1 MKYPVLLPNI
11 FDYPFTYK
19 SNLNLKVGE
28 YVKVSF
34 GKSKIT
40 GVVWD
45 NFEKNNNKSFK
56 IKEIDKRLN
65 IKPLK
70 KETIKFLNWFS
81 EYNLVP
87 KGMSLKLH
95 LLSGEAIENFDD
107 KEYNF
112 FLKRNGS
119 KEFKLSKDQNRIL
132 NELTREMEKRN
143 FTCLNDFKGKY
154 NETII

>member
-45 NFEKNNNKSFK
+45 NFEKNNNKNFK

-112 FLKRNGS
+112 FLKRDDF
-119 KEFKLSKDQNRIL
+119 KEFKLLYKSDFFGIALLIL
-132 NELTREMEKRN
+132 LMLRKLKPMWQIKH
-143 FTCLNDFKGKY
+143 LNVL
-154 NETII
+154 

>member
-56 IKEIDKRLN
+56 IKEIDKKLN

-119 KEFKLSKDQNRIL
+119 KE
-132 NELTREMEKRN
+132 T
-143 FTCLNDFKGKY
+143 
-154 NETII
+154 

>member
-45 NFEKNNNKSFK
+45 NSEKHNNKSFK
-56 IKEIDKRLN
+56 IKEIDKH
-65 IKPLK
+65 KT
-70 KETIKFLNWFS
+70 TIKMTS
-81 EYNLVP
+81 
-87 KGMSLKLH
+87 H
-95 LLSGEAIENFDD
+95 
-107 KEYNF
+107 
-112 FLKRNGS
+112 
-119 KEFKLSKDQNRIL
+119 
-132 NELTREMEKRN
+132 T
-143 FTCLNDFKGKY
+143 
-154 NETII
+154 

>member
-1 MKYPVLLPNI
+1 MKYPVLLPII

-40 GVVWD
+40 GVIWD
-45 NFEKNNNKSFK
+45 KFEKNNNKIFK

-107 KEYNF
+107 KEGIWGISHSGLQHGVKTRLVLEYDKF
-112 FLKRNGS
+112 WKPKFSLEEGIS
-119 KEFKLSKDQNRIL
+119 K
-132 NELTREMEKRN
+132 
-143 FTCLNDFKGKY
+143 
-154 NETII
+154 IIDNYI